1 MKNKL
6 TILFILSFFVSFA
19 QDEIKYA
26 IIPNKFNFLKSENPY
41 NLSTNL
47 KLYFEKL
54 GYKTYILGEELP
66 KDLNATSC
74 NAIYPD
80 LLETNGFLS
89 TKISII
95 AKNCRGE
102 VIAES
107 KEGVS
112 REKDRRTAYLQ
123 ALRGAT
129 ETFVIS
135 ESVNQ
140 SFTVK
145 ATNPEKA
152 TEVILVETATSDL
165 PMLYAQPIANGFQL
179 VDETPK
185 LVMKIFKTSQPDN
198 FTAIAD
204 AKNGVVFKKEGIWY
218 FEYYEDNVLKSE
230 KLNIKF

>member
-1 MKNKL
+1 MKNK
-6 TILFILSFFVSFA
+6 IVVLFILCCFVSFA
-19 QDEIKYA
+19 QSETKYA
-26 IIPNKFNFLKSENPY
+26 IIPNKFNFLKNENPY

-54 GYKTYILGEELP
+54 GFKSFIAGEVLP
-66 KDLNATSC
+66 QDYNVNSC

-80 LLETNGFLS
+80 LIETNGFLT
-89 TKISII
+89 TKVSII

-102 VIAES
+102 VVAQS

-129 ETFVIS
+129 ETFVIT
-135 ESVNQ
+135 ESVNEGI
-140 SFTVK
+140 TVES
-145 ATNPEKA
+145 TSP
-152 TEVILVETATSDL
+152 ETAAEIILAEIGSAEL

-179 VDETPK
+179 VDATPK
-185 LVMKIFKTSQPDN
+185 LVMKIYKTSQADN
-198 FTAIAD
+198 FTATSD
-204 AKNGVVFKKEGIWY
+204 DKNGVVFKKEGVWF
-218 FEYYEDNVLKSE
+218 FEYYENNVLKSE